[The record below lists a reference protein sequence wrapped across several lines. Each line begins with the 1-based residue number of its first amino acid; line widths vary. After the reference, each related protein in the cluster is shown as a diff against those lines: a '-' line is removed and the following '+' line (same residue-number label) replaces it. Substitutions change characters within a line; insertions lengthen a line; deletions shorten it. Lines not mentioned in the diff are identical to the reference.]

1 MRILLLAALLSLA
14 ALACGG
20 EEPTPTP
27 EPLAEVVDA
36 AAETPTPGLPTV
48 TPVPQPT
55 VEVEPT
61 AEPTP
66 EPTATP
72 APTPTPG
79 FTAIV
84 VQCANGEFAEEIH
97 FTADSYILPDPCIG
111 QQPEPWPTP
120 EPLPTYTPYPTLA
133 ALPTPEPLPTYTPA
147 PTYTPYPVP
156 TVIPTPTAVP
166 SPRWF
171 FESVTFARNSSRNA
185 AFRVDIDRQGVKG
198 AVLAYYRYR
207 QASGGIEDLKD
218 GQVWIQA
225 GRDYAT
231 GYLHSMQPGE
241 WVVEFSQV
249 ADFAWAHKCPLTLLE
264 EPTRETADFYC
275 R

>member
-14 ALACGG
+14 ALACSSP
-20 EEPTPTP
+20 EPTPTP
-27 EPLAEVVDA
+27 ETLAEVVDG
-36 AAETPTPGLPTV
+36 AETPTPGLPTA
-48 TPVPQPT
+48 TPRPT
-55 VEVEPT
+55 FTPEIPAEPT

-66 EPTATP
+66 TPEPTP
-72 APTPTPG
+72 EPTLG
-79 FTAIV
+79 VAVIAI
-84 VQCANGEFAEEIH
+84 QCGDGSYHEELH
-97 FTADSYILPDPCIG
+97 MVSDGYILPDPC
-111 QQPEPWPTP
+111 PWAEP
-120 EPLPTYTPYPTLA
+120 EPLPTHTPAPTYTPYPTLA
-133 ALPTPEPLPTYTPA
+133 LPPTPAPWPTHTPA

-156 TVIPTPTAVP
+156 TAIPTPTAIP
-166 SPRWF
+166 APRWF

-198 AVLAYYRYR
+198 SVLAHYRYR

-264 EPTRETADFYC
+264 EPTREAADFYC